1 MKIEARHVS
10 NVDLKIGKDVFSVNN
25 YFEEYIK
32 KVYINKNE
40 IGLIINFTDDEENKE
55 KILLGRFESTTFNED
70 LKNAFL
76 KSDKTYK
83 TKDGL
88 RKSLQ
93 QIMPPVKKIFAY
105 IDPFEINLSFT
116 TAKESVI
123 YNIEIEYDTFCN
135 LCDIKE
141 ESNKN
146 HSFCEVD
153 LNSGLKLLEKNIKNF
168 LNNSLSK
175 EIDGEINKEIDKKI
189 ENNITI

>member
-1 MKIEARHVS
+1 MKIEARHMS
-10 NVDLKIGKDVFSVNN
+10 NVDLKIGKEVFSVNSS
-25 YFEEYIK
+25 FEEYIK

-40 IGLIINFTDDEENKE
+40 IGLIVNFTDDEENKE
-55 KILLGRFESTTFNED
+55 KILLGKFESTAFNEE

-76 KSDKTYK
+76 KSEKTYE
-83 TKDGL
+83 TRRGL
-88 RKSLQ
+88 TESLQ
-93 QIMPPVKKIFAY
+93 QIIPPVKRIFAY
-105 IDPFEINLSFT
+105 INQFDINLTFT
-116 TAKESVI
+116 TAKENVI
-123 YNIEIEYDTFCN
+123 YNIEIEYDAFCN